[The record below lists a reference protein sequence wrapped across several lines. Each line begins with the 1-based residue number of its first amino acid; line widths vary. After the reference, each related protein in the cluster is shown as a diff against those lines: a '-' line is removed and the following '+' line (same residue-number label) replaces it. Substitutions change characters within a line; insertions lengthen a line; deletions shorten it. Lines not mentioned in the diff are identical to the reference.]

1 MSAMAEQIPFEK
13 PDSSAEKPS
22 VVDDIFD
29 LAATRNLD
37 SILRKALGMI
47 VRLVGAEAGS
57 ILFQTQSTHRLRS
70 GPFRQEALNRI
81 EHWETVISR
90 RLQETVWTIPP
101 TSTLPL
107 SISKLSGSQL
117 ALVNVPLLQSTTV
130 VGSLSLV
137 LPPGQQLAE
146 TQRSL
151 LTRMAKGIG
160 QMAALVSD
168 LELAQQRLNQMGV
181 FYQVGQALVTT
192 FDINKLLS
200 DTMQLSADVIDAGAA
215 SLMLIDE
222 EHDELVFE
230 VSHGSRS
237 KMLRQQRIP
246 LDEGIAGWVARNGYP
261 VIVND
266 ARTDPR
272 FSHRVDVR
280 TGFLTQSI
288 AAVPLKIKGRIIG
301 VLEVLNKYSG
311 AGFNQE
317 DVRLM
322 SSIAAQAAIA
332 IENARLYQ
340 QVRQERDHIIKA
352 QEDVR
357 RELARKLHDGP
368 VQLLSAISMSLDHLE
383 RLNEVKPEAV
393 HIEINA
399 LRNLVRQATRD
410 ARNVL
415 FELRPIILET
425 QGLLAA
431 LEEYVNQLRNSESFD
446 IHFKSVEEVNLDPKV
461 AGTIFSIVQEAINNI
476 RRHAEA
482 RNVWVSLELKNNRLV
497 VIIRDDG
504 EGFDVEKTDAGYD
517 KRGSFGL
524 LNMRERAQLI
534 EAELHIQSRTEAP
547 NRGTTIQL
555 TMPPPPIS
563 NVKPKSINRTM
574 FGKDQPT

>member
-1 MSAMAEQIPFEK
+1 MAEQLQFDK
-13 PDSSAEKPS
+13 SSVPPETPKPS
-22 VVDDIFD
+22 VVDELFD

-37 SILRKALGMI
+37 TMLRKALGMV
-47 VRLVGAEAGS
+47 VRLVNAEAGS
-57 ILFQTQSTHRLRS
+57 ILFQTQSPRRLRS
-70 GPFRQEALNRI
+70 GAFRQEALDRI
-81 EHWETVISR
+81 ERWEAVISK
-90 RLQETVWTIPP
+90 RLQDTVWSIPA
-101 TSTLPL
+101 TTTLPI
-107 SISKLSGSQL
+107 SSSKLAGSQL
-117 ALVNVPLLQSTTV
+117 TLLNIPLLHDTNV

-137 LPPGQQLAE
+137 LSPGSELSE
-146 TQRSL
+146 SQRNL
-151 LTRMAKGIG
+151 LSRIAKGIG
-160 QMAALVSD
+160 QMASLVAD

-200 DTMQLSADVIDAGAA
+200 DTMQLAADVIDAGAA

-222 EHDELVFE
+222 EHEELVFE

-332 IENARLYQ
+332 LENARLYQ

-352 QEDVR
+352 QEDIR

-393 HIEINA
+393 HNEINA

-415 FELRPIILET
+415 FELRPLILET
-425 QGLLAA
+425 QGLGAA
-431 LEEYVNQLRNSESFD
+431 LAEYVEQLRNAESFT
-446 IHFKSVEEVNLDPKV
+446 IHLKTIEVVSYDPKI
-461 AGTIFSIVQEAINNI
+461 AGTIFSIVQEAFNNI
-476 RRHAEA
+476 KRHANA
-482 RNVWVSLELKNNRLV
+482 RNVWVSLELKNNRFV
-497 VIIRDDG
+497 VTIRDDG
-504 EGFDVEKTDAGYD
+504 EGFDVEKTDASYD

-534 EAELHIQSRTEAP
+534 EAELHLQSRTEPP
-547 NRGTTIQL
+547 NRGTIIQL
-555 TMPPPPIS
+555 TLAPPPIS
-563 NVKPKSINRTM
+563 SIKT
-574 FGKDQPT
+574 KT

>member
-1 MSAMAEQIPFEK
+1 MS
-13 PDSSAEKPS
+13 
-22 VVDDIFD
+22 
-29 LAATRNLD
+29 L
-37 SILRKALGMI
+37 
-47 VRLVGAEAGS
+47 
-57 ILFQTQSTHRLRS
+57 
-70 GPFRQEALNRI
+70 
-81 EHWETVISR
+81 
-90 RLQETVWTIPP
+90 
-101 TSTLPL
+101 
-107 SISKLSGSQL
+107 
-117 ALVNVPLLQSTTV
+117 
-130 VGSLSLV
+130 
-137 LPPGQQLAE
+137 
-146 TQRSL
+146 
-151 LTRMAKGIG
+151 
-160 QMAALVSD
+160 
-168 LELAQQRLNQMGV
+168 

-200 DTMQLSADVIDAGAA
+200 DTMQLAADVIDAGAA

-222 EHDELVFE
+222 EREELVFE

-332 IENARLYQ
+332 LENARLYQ
-340 QVRQERDHIIKA
+340 QVRQERDYIIKA

-393 HIEINA
+393 HNEINA

-425 QGLLAA
+425 QGLVAA
-431 LEEYVNQLRNSESFD
+431 LEEYVNQLRSSENFD
-446 IHFKSVEEVNLDPKV
+446 IHFNTIDEVGYDAKV
-461 AGTIFSIVQEAINNI
+461 AGTIFSIAQEAINNI
-476 RRHAEA
+476 KRHANA
-482 RNVWVSLELKNNRLV
+482 RNLWLLLEPKNNRFIV
-497 VIIRDDG
+497 TVRDDG
-504 EGFDVEKTDAGYD
+504 EGFDVEKVEASYD
-517 KRGSFGL
+517 RRGSFGL
-524 LNMRERAQLI
+524 INMRERAQLV
-534 EAELHIQSRTEAP
+534 EAELHIQSRQDTP

-555 TMPPPPIS
+555 ILPPPPVAP
-563 NVKPKSINRTM
+563 VKSKT
-574 FGKDQPT
+574 

>member
-1 MSAMAEQIPFEK
+1 MAEQASFEK
-13 PDSSAEKPS
+13 SIQPAEAPKPS
-22 VVDDIFD
+22 IVDELFD

-37 SILRKALGMI
+37 TLLRKALGMV
-47 VRLVGAEAGS
+47 VRIVGAEAGS
-57 ILFQTQSTHRLRS
+57 ILVQTQSTHRVRS
-70 GPFRQEALNRI
+70 GPFRQEALTRI
-81 EHWETVISR
+81 EHWEAVISR
-90 RLQETVWTIPP
+90 RLQDTILTIP
-101 TSTLPL
+101 TAALLPI
-107 SISKLSGSQL
+107 SISKLTGNQL
-117 ALVNVPLLQSTTV
+117 ALINVPLLQDTRV
-130 VGSLSLV
+130 IGSLSLV
-137 LPPGQQLAE
+137 LSPGQELADP
-146 TQRSL
+146 QQNL
-151 LTRMAKGIG
+151 LTRIAKGMG
-160 QMAALVSD
+160 QMASLVSD
-168 LELAQQRLNQMGV
+168 LELAQQRLNQMSL

-200 DTMQLSADVIDAGAA
+200 DTMQLAADVIDAGAA

-222 EHDELVFE
+222 EREELVFE

-332 IENARLYQ
+332 LENARLYQ

-393 HIEINA
+393 HNEINA
-399 LRNLVRQATRD
+399 LRNLVRQANRD
-410 ARNVL
+410 ARNIL
-415 FELRPIILET
+415 FELRPLILET
-425 QGLLAA
+425 QGLVAA
-431 LEEYVNQLRNSESFD
+431 LEEYVNQLRTSENFE
-446 IHFKSVEEVNLDPKV
+446 INFKTVEEVGYDPKA
-461 AGTIFSIVQEAINNI
+461 AGIIFSIVQEAINNI
-476 RRHAEA
+476 KRHANA
-482 RNVWVSLELKNNRLV
+482 GNVWLSLELKNNRFLV
-497 VIIRDDG
+497 TVRDDG
-504 EGFDVEKTDAGYD
+504 NGFDVEKTDAGYD
-517 KRGSFGL
+517 RRGSFGL

-534 EAELHIQSRTEAP
+534 EAELHIQSRKEAP

-555 TMPPPPIS
+555 ILPPPPAATLKS
-563 NVKPKSINRTM
+563 KP
-574 FGKDQPT
+574 